1 MLLLQNLSCFY
12 TLPCWCQLDQNSF
25 FGNANGFVEL
35 WRFSM
40 SQKSWI
46 NAERT
51 SMMWRALEMD
61 AFVSKEK
68 RASTSVETFPGTFFR
83 ISLPNS
89 TSNRSRVASTLSSRS
104 WPYSV
109 DQWMVNREK
118 LSNRSIEPMLEVNDL
133 TYMLLAIFDGN
144 ID

>member
-1 MLLLQNLSCFY
+1 MFLLQDLSCFY
-12 TLPCWCQLDQNSF
+12 ALPCWCQLDQNSF

-40 SQKSWI
+40 SRGSWSE
-46 NAERT
+46 AERT
-51 SMMWRALEMD
+51 SMICRALEMD

-68 RASTSVETFPGTFFR
+68 RASTSVETFPGTIFR

-89 TSNRSRVASTLSSRS
+89 TSNRSSVASTLSSRS

-109 DQWMVNREK
+109 DQRMLNREK
-118 LSNRSIEPMLEVNDL
+118 LSNTSIEPMLEVNHL